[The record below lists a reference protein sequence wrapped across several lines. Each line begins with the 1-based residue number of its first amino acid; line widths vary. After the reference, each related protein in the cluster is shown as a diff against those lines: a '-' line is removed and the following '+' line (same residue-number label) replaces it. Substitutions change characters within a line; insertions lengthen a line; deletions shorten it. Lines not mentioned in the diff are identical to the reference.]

1 MFENALDE
9 GSVLLRL
16 DFAVTNAVHRRGF
29 IPVLRVA
36 LAAWWNRPRIPADL
50 PARLRADMGLPPAPR
65 SWFWPEPAEDWPLPV
80 PIWKV

>member
-16 DFAVTNAVHRRGF
+16 NFEVTNAVHRRGF

-36 LAAWWNRPRIPADL
+36 VAAWWNRPRIPADL

>member
-16 DFAVTNAVHRRGF
+16 DFAVTKAVHRRGF
-29 IPVLRVA
+29 FPVLRVA
-36 LAAWWNRPRIPADL
+36 VAAWWNRPRIPPDL

-65 SWFWPEPAEDWPLPV
+65 SWFWPEPDEVGPLPV
-80 PIWKV
+80 ITWKI